1 MKLIGR
7 KTEQEE
13 LKRLVDSEQPEFVV
27 VYGRR
32 RVGKTFL
39 IRSFFNDK
47 FVFYTTG
54 IARGTRREQLRHF
67 SDTLHEQCP
76 FLPATEAED
85 WYEVFRR
92 LRTLIQTSRAHRKV
106 VFLDELPWMDTQ
118 KSEFVKALELFW
130 NEWGSTRN
138 DLLLIVCGSAASWM
152 VKNIIK
158 NRGGFHNRL
167 TCKLRLNP
175 FSIRETA
182 LFLHEKDIDWLDETI
197 AECYMIMGGIPYYLM
212 QLDKS
217 YSLAQ
222 NVDRLFFRENAL
234 LADEAENLYS
244 SLFKRSEDYV
254 HIVKALVSRRSGLT
268 REEIVTVTGL
278 SNGGGLTRMLAE
290 LTECGFIRV
299 YEPLKMRKKLY
310 QLNDFY
316 TLFYYMFVA
325 GQKGYDDNMWMH
337 LQGTHAYSTWLGL
350 SFERL
355 CFAHTSQIRHALG
368 LDSIATKTYSLYTE
382 SAQMDMVIERAD
394 NVVNLCEMKYTQLPY
409 ALDKAEAEK
418 LRCRM
423 DYLQSLNRRR
433 RNVQCVLVTKQ
444 QAKQNNYYN
453 SLIIRNITLTD
464 MFRE

>member
-1 MKLIGR
+1 MKLVGR
-7 KTEQEE
+7 KIEQEE
-13 LKRLVDSEQPEFVV
+13 LKRLAGSEQPEFVA

-67 SDTLHEQCP
+67 SDALHEQCP
-76 FLPATEAED
+76 ALPAAEAED

-92 LRTLIQTSRAHRKV
+92 LRTLIQTSRSHRKV

-130 NEWGSTRN
+130 NEWGSTQN

-158 NRGGFHNRL
+158 NRGGLHNRL

-175 FSIRETA
+175 FSIQETA
-182 LFLHEKDIDWLDETI
+182 LFLHEKGIHWLDETI

-212 QLDKS
+212 QLDRA

-234 LADEAENLYS
+234 LADEAENLYR

-254 HIVKALVSRRSGLT
+254 HIIEALVSKRSGLT
-268 REEIVTVTGL
+268 REEITVATGL
-278 SNGGGLTRMLAE
+278 SNGGGLTRMLTE
-290 LTECGFIRV
+290 LAECGFIRV
-299 YEPLKMRKKLY
+299 YEPLKMRKKIY

-325 GQKGYDDNMWMH
+325 RQKGYDDNMWLH
-337 LQGTHAYSTWLGL
+337 LQSTHAYTTWLGL

-355 CFAHTSQIRHALG
+355 CFAHMPQIRHALG
-368 LDSIATKTYSLYTE
+368 LDTIATKTYSLYTDK
-382 SAQMDMVIERAD
+382 AQLDMVIERAD

-409 ALDKAEAEK
+409 ALDKAETEK
-418 LRCRM
+418 LRHRM
-423 DYLQSLNRRR
+423 DYLQSLNRRK
-433 RNVQCVLVTKQ
+433 RNVQCVLITKQ
-444 QAKQNNYYN
+444 PAKQNSYYN
-453 SLIIRNITLTD
+453 SLIIMNITLSD
-464 MFRE
+464 LLND

>member
-1 MKLIGR
+1 MKLVGR
-7 KTEQEE
+7 KIEQEE
-13 LKRLVDSEQPEFVV
+13 LKRLVDSEQPEFVA

-39 IRSFFNDK
+39 IRSFFNDN
-47 FVFYTTG
+47 FAFYTTG

-67 SDTLHEQCP
+67 STALHEQCSS
-76 FLPATEAED
+76 LPTTEAED
-85 WYEVFRR
+85 WYEVFNR
-92 LRTLIQTSRAHRKV
+92 LRTLLKTKHAHRKV

-130 NEWGSTRN
+130 NEWGSTQN

-158 NRGGFHNRL
+158 NRGGLHNRL

-175 FSIRETA
+175 FTIHETA
-182 LFLHEKDIDWLDETI
+182 LFLQEKGIHWLEETI
-197 AECYMIMGGIPYYLM
+197 AECYMILGGIPYYLM

-234 LADEAENLYS
+234 LADEAENLYR
-244 SLFKRSEDYV
+244 SLFKKSEDYV
-254 HIVKALVSRRSGLT
+254 HIVETLVSKRSGLT
-268 REEIVTVTGL
+268 RDEIIAATGL
-278 SNGGGLTRMLAE
+278 SNGGGLTRMLTE
-290 LTECGFIRV
+290 LIECGFIRV
-299 YEPLKMRKKLY
+299 YEPLSMRKKVY

-325 GQKGYDDNMWMH
+325 GQKKYDDDTWMH
-337 LQGTHAYSTWLGL
+337 QQGKHIYTTWLGL

-355 CFAHTSQIRHALG
+355 CFAHSAQIRHALG

-382 SAQMDMVIERAD
+382 NAQMDMVIERAD
-394 NVVNLCEMKYTQLPY
+394 NVMNLCEMKYTQMPY
-409 ALDKAEAEK
+409 ALDRAETEK
-418 LRCRM
+418 IRRRM
-423 DYLQSLNRRR
+423 DCLQSFNRRK
-433 RNVQCVLVTKQ
+433 RNVQCILVTKQ
-444 QAKQNNYYN
+444 PTKQNSYYN
-453 SLIIRNITLTD
+453 SLNIKNITLSD
-464 MFRE
+464 LFCD